1 MSRTA
6 AVAGFR
12 PCPDAAPSRPY
23 PDAMELTLGLD
34 EALTLAR
41 AADALPPAVTDVR
54 GEPRLVRAQVKVHEL
69 PGVPGAVRMATKLAG
84 PVDVRVEDRGV
95 TGRTWTVAVVAS
107 HPVVRM
113 DLSGFV
119 TESVRGQLR
128 KLPPGVATAHTQDAA
143 TVVEVDLDRLGPLVG
158 EAFPAARGLALR
170 VDQVALGDALRLTAT
185 IG

>member
-1 MSRTA
+1 
-6 AVAGFR
+6 
-12 PCPDAAPSRPY
+12 
-23 PDAMELTLGLD
+23 MELTLGLD

-41 AADALPPAVTDVR
+41 AADAIPTAVTDVR

-95 TGRTWTVAVVAS
+95 TGRTWRVAVVAS
-107 HPVVRM
+107 HPVLRM

-119 TESVRGQLR
+119 TEAVRGQLT
-128 KLPPGVATAHTQDAA
+128 KLPPGVATASTHEGA
-143 TVVEVDLDRLGPLVG
+143 TLVDVDLDRLGPLVG
-158 EAFPAARGLALR
+158 ETFPGARGLLVR
-170 VDQVALGDALRLTAT
+170 VDDVELGDRLRLTAT